1 MEKPCENPILVS
13 TGTSVGGKLHRI
25 IITATFTITERM
37 PGASAKAGQGGG
49 KDRPEGVLR
58 VTRARTYWA
67 AHARA
72 HGQACDCNSWT
83 LQGDTSVVVPPASK
97 AAKTTVAPG
106 KAKSEPVCMSAC
118 ACMHLCL
125 VCIFVYG
132 SVGVHARAYA
142 APAEAGTGRENRQKS
157 ARRGKDHR
165 SSLMPNVALQTP
177 PLSIH
182 FPRTGIRDEK
192 SSSSSSSSRSGGGS
206 SIRCDGCRAARV
218 AGLGFEV

>member
-72 HGQACDCNSWT
+72 HGQACDCNSST
-83 LQGDTSVVVPPASK
+83 LQGDQIVTMVVVPP
-97 AAKTTVAPG
+97 
-106 KAKSEPVCMSAC
+106 M
-118 ACMHLCL
+118 
-125 VCIFVYG
+125 G
-132 SVGVHARAYA
+132 SSWCRL
-142 APAEAGTGRENRQKS
+142 ETRQILTGC
-157 ARRGKDHR
+157 
-165 SSLMPNVALQTP
+165 
-177 PLSIH
+177 
-182 FPRTGIRDEK
+182 TGIRAP
-192 SSSSSSSSRSGGGS
+192 RRMPYA
-206 SIRCDGCRAARV
+206 IPGCQAGRRRVAARFPLHTV
-218 AGLGFEV
+218 A